1 MIRKVSSVIHH
12 SFKYIFSGAH
22 TTDFRGNF
30 PGFACWGDFILNE
43 FKNRFCAYSEQPEQ
57 KREPGL
63 MFNTKIP
70 EPLRVGDCVLVM
82 GTDKG
87 YIECLN

>member
-1 MIRKVSSVIHH
+1 MILS
-12 SFKYIFSGAH
+12 
-22 TTDFRGNF
+22 
-30 PGFACWGDFILNE
+30 E
-43 FKNRFCAYSEQPEQ
+43 FQNKFCAYSEQPEQ